1 MIIHAKVVYSAL
13 SDLGYFKE
21 IVLSDEIFACRQRL
35 KNFRKAK
42 PKKTSSLNEI
52 RRAKHRKMFF
62 LLFTT
67 FRTTIMILSNQSKQL
82 FIKNNRTKCRL
93 KGLTSLEY
101 WD

>member
-52 RRAKHRKMFF
+52 RRAKHRKNVFSAF
-62 LLFTT
+62 HYFQNYHHD
-67 FRTTIMILSNQSKQL
+67 FIESEQTII
-82 FIKNNRTKCRL
+82 
-93 KGLTSLEY
+93 Y
-101 WD
+101 